1 MRSLSAYL
9 LAALVLAAVV
19 PARPAQGQQLF
30 IEKSD
35 VSPTEVDRIYVR
47 GLRFLAAKQ
56 GPDGSWTDL
65 PYGGEPAV
73 VSLAVISMLAHGDD
87 PNYGPYSQ
95 PIRRGLDF
103 VLKQMNPQTGYIG
116 RSMYN
121 HGFSTLVLAESYGA
135 VDEPRLGPALQKAV
149 QLIVNV
155 QTKNPFGAWRYSPES
170 TDADTTVSG
179 AQMVALFA
187 ARNAGIAVPESA
199 IEKGLKFFQS
209 VQTRDGG
216 IGYTSASGPNGAR
229 TAIGCL
235 VFCLA
240 KDKNSKTFQDAWAY
254 LQKSSSELNFHEYFL
269 YYASQAYFQSSPA
282 AWQTWNRNN
291 IKSLGATQ
299 NAEGG
304 WDGQFGTTFSTAA
317 SLLSLALN
325 YRFLPIYER

>member
-121 HGFSTLVLAESYGA
+121 HGFSTLASEA
-135 VDEPRLGPALQKAV
+135 
-149 QLIVNV
+149 
-155 QTKNPFGAWRYSPES
+155 TC
-170 TDADTTVSG
+170 
-179 AQMVALFA
+179 
-187 ARNAGIAVPESA
+187 AR
-199 IEKGLKFFQS
+199 
-209 VQTRDGG
+209 
-216 IGYTSASGPNGAR
+216 
-229 TAIGCL
+229 
-235 VFCLA
+235 
-240 KDKNSKTFQDAWAY
+240 
-254 LQKSSSELNFHEYFL
+254 
-269 YYASQAYFQSSPA
+269 
-282 AWQTWNRNN
+282 
-291 IKSLGATQ
+291 
-299 NAEGG
+299 
-304 WDGQFGTTFSTAA
+304 
-317 SLLSLALN
+317 
-325 YRFLPIYER
+325 